1 MQKIPTWYYVWIKVI
16 RHTLI
21 RSWHIICR
29 LHKLLYTGLWD
40 RLPYPALPLGSGNTG
55 SFNGFHSCPSPG
67 VSIRQ
72 RQETGRHSNVLLGSL
87 SSLCCSNADGND
99 GFICISLSGSRCFSI
114 LPAALRSW
122 GKSGKTTHYKI
133 KPLTLHQPWKQ
144 MGLQH
149 RQLASWIE
157 SLISHSG
164 VAGLLSSAA
173 NVHQQLWDQQWTF

>member
-1 MQKIPTWYYVWIKVI
+1 MVRETVQPHILSNSAYRFCNSAYTHVIKIKEVQKIHTWYYAWIQVI

-55 SFNGFHSCPSPG
+55 SFNGFHSCLSPG

-87 SSLCCSNADGND
+87 SSLCCSNADRND
-99 GFICISLSGSRCFSI
+99 GFYMYLSEWQQMFLHSTGS
-114 LPAALRSW
+114 ALFLREIREN
-122 GKSGKTTHYKI
+122 Y
-133 KPLTLHQPWKQ
+133 TL
-144 MGLQH
+144 
-149 RQLASWIE
+149 
-157 SLISHSG
+157 
-164 VAGLLSSAA
+164 
-173 NVHQQLWDQQWTF
+173 